1 MAFSMESMKR
11 VRILMSVRL
20 YKTVIS
26 TLNALICPV
35 AISASVLITFTEM
48 VQHASKAAVK
58 ILTAQQRSSA
68 SLQEDLIVSAK
79 RDIIVMNQKSVSM
92 STSVETQMIV
102 IRMLHAQTSREA
114 IFASAIQVFM
124 VLGFHASRANALM
137 LLVPEIKHAFPQLPR
152 VIVQRG

>member
-1 MAFSMESMKR
+1 MN
-11 VRILMSVRL
+11 VRL
-20 YKTVIS
+20 
-26 TLNALICPV
+26 A
-35 AISASVLITFTEM
+35 FTEM

-92 STSVETQMIV
+92 STSVKILMNVT
-102 IRMLHAQTSREA
+102 RTPHAQTPKEA
-114 IFASAIQVFM
+114 IFAYAKQVFT
-124 VLGFHASRANALM
+124 VLVFHASRANVLM
-137 LLVPEIKHAFPQLPR
+137 LLVPGTKHALPQLLR